1 MNSYMNENSSMNQ
14 IMMMA
19 VFPMI
24 STLSATLFQSLITD
38 FKTFI
43 GGALSWF
50 FKFCGRMLNK
60 YVFNIYDDYNELHIM
75 LSDTQSMYNSINE
88 SVLPEGLPLVWYLNT
103 NSMLKNNSLKT
114 AKLYDQNEKN
124 FHTNNLEYTIG
135 WTGRDQQG
143 PKETPTLKPL
153 LYVPIIKD
161 LTDQSNTNQQTQQTQ
176 DSGKSP
182 FNQSTPIQ
190 NKTSSSN
197 TNKNSLIEIDKDIF
211 LELREKTISGGSS
224 SSKTTI
230 FMVLKSNKKTIAEIG
245 DFYKSVKEQYD
256 KFNMKKLGKL
266 YVFNGST
273 KNSSTGVST
282 PNFSCFDLDTSQS
295 FDNIFLKNKTQ
306 IIEDI
311 QNLTDK
317 EYYKTHGIKRKIG
330 HLYVGPPGS
339 GKTCLVTA
347 IAKMTGRSVVYIPI
361 SRIKNNLELQNII
374 YDRSYNGVTYAM
386 DELIF
391 LMDELDS
398 LETTQKLKKTSGDNS
413 NVQKK
418 DDKDM
423 TPTIIVNTAKKSGAI
438 NLSDDNFDKL
448 NIGLVLNI
456 LDGNN
461 DQDGMILIGTA
472 NSHEKLDPA
481 LYRNG
486 RMELINFEY
495 MDRSDI
501 AEMIEHYY
509 QTTLSEEQN
518 LSIRNDKTVQSLNLR
533 NICLKYI
540 RRKKQHEVTVSTLI
554 NELNSLFDNAEENNV
569 VYEKMPMIKLDTPMV
584 PANMFGIGD
593 LDNMNMGSY
602 ASFSSSIVKPSKVTK
617 QTKVETAETTDS
629 ETACADAVTP
639 ILEPTLINNSDNTDI
654 GASELEPLIF
664 DNSFSETHSET
675 SLSETD

>member
-1 MNSYMNENSSMNQ
+1 MGIY
-14 IMMMA
+14 
-19 VFPMI
+19 
-24 STLSATLFQSLITD
+24 TL
-38 FKTFI
+38 
-43 GGALSWF
+43 G
-50 FKFCGRMLNK
+50 
-60 YVFNIYDDYNELHIM
+60 
-75 LSDTQSMYNSINE
+75 
-88 SVLPEGLPLVWYLNT
+88 T
-103 NSMLKNNSLKT
+103 N
-114 AKLYDQNEKN
+114 
-124 FHTNNLEYTIG
+124 
-135 WTGRDQQG
+135 
-143 PKETPTLKPL
+143 ETPTVKPL
-153 LYVPIIKD
+153 LYVPIIND
-161 LTDQSNTNQQTQQTQ
+161 MTEQSNTNQQTQ
-176 DSGKSP
+176 DSGKIS
-182 FNQSTPIQ
+182 FDQSKTIQ
-190 NKTSSSN
+190 NKTTSSN

-211 LELREKTISGGSS
+211 LELREKTTSGGSS

-256 KFNMKKLGKL
+256 NFNMKKLGKL
-266 YVFNGST
+266 YVFNGSK
-273 KNSSTGVST
+273 KNPSTCVST

-295 FDNIFLKNKTQ
+295 FDNIFLKNKAQ

-398 LETTQKLKKTSGDNS
+398 LETTQKLKKTSGDS
-413 NVQKK
+413 NYQEN
-418 DDKDM
+418 DKD
-423 TPTIIVNTAKKSGAI
+423 TKPTIIVNTTEKSGVV

-495 MDRSDI
+495 MDSDDI
-501 AEMIEHYY
+501 TEMIEHYY
-509 QTTLSEEQN
+509 QITLSEEEY

-554 NELNSLFDNAEENNV
+554 NEINSLFDNTEENNV
-569 VYEKMPMIKLDTPMV
+569 MYKKMPMIKLDMPIA
-584 PANMFGIGD
+584 PNNMYKIGD
-593 LDNMNMGSY
+593 
-602 ASFSSSIVKPSKVTK
+602 
-617 QTKVETAETTDS
+617 
-629 ETACADAVTP
+629 
-639 ILEPTLINNSDNTDI
+639 
-654 GASELEPLIF
+654 F
-664 DNSFSETHSET
+664 DNGMMMVNN
-675 SLSETD
+675 L